1 MKNKGYEVIWV
12 GRNDIIPSDCGK
24 SDYCDVYFDGRV
36 YENRVEYIDQ
46 DGLSYHVDKEAVDT
60 SVPGYYSQHIGII
73 TEEQAHT
80 GGHMMNDWIAVESA
94 LKNGDTLCNKI
105 TFLFEKYRY
114 CKR

>member
-1 MKNKGYEVIWV
+1 MHYLQDPDEPNFLRTMKNNGYEVIWV

-60 SVPGYYSQHIGII
+60 SVPGYYSQYIGII

-94 LKNGDTLCNKI
+94 LKVPPRT
-105 TFLFEKYRY
+105 
-114 CKR
+114 